1 MYVLGMLG
9 KYAPSRLSRGLK
21 ASDSI
26 VNQPPSESINES
38 ADEST
43 PDEVIKTPLKK
54 KQKTVAATP
63 VSTSTP
69 RTTRSLAR
77 ILEVS
82 EGYDSPTEEDNDVYD
97 KDIALR
103 LNEKAPLVSLLY
115 YHASFL
121 KINHLLLSTFRVGR
135 LTISISF
142 HRQRK
147 LGSQLQLFVKN
158 LERRRKGKLQISPW
172 ICVKYRHYDLCTM
185 VI

>member
-1 MYVLGMLG
+1 M
-9 KYAPSRLSRGLK
+9 
-21 ASDSI
+21 
-26 VNQPPSESINES
+26 
-38 ADEST
+38 
-43 PDEVIKTPLKK
+43 
-54 KQKTVAATP
+54 
-63 VSTSTP
+63 
-69 RTTRSLAR
+69 AR

-82 EGYDSPTEEDNDVYD
+82 EGYDSPTEEDNDVFD

-147 LGSQLQLFVKN
+147 IGLQLQLFVKN

-185 VI
+185 VIQRCTERRNTTKSTGAPTTKENSFSALVIGLLAEEIQLERGNGAVSVHVA